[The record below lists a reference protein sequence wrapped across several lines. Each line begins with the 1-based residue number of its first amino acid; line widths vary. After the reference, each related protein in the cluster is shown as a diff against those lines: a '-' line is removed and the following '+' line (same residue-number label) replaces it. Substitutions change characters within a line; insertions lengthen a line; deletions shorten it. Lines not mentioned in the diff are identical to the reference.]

1 MLKMNNKL
9 LIVAITIIAMLAVF
23 FNKASASGMTL
34 ENFGWMAPGI
44 TSTSTKV
51 AAQPDGQGFF
61 DVPGQF
67 QASITPRFSNAGIPA
82 QIRYSLPSVSEMACD
97 PQTPFSAAAAVGCGV
112 GEGNRVGN
120 VRENYRALAGSQN
133 MLETSDLL
141 PAATMENN
149 MGEASANGSCNQ
161 NPVMY
166 DRLTYAM
173 AKSRNLG
180 TSDFIRGDLPV
191 IPQLTGWFTTA
202 ASHKP
207 DLELNAG
214 ALAVMGGAY
223 NLEGRNVANQIMQE
237 GAGAKTSYSG
247 VEWALPRDTAIYQ
260 AEQAMGGGDS
270 STLMANRPLRGY
282 QSGDINVTSFT

>member
-34 ENFGWMAPGI
+34 ENFGWAAGI

-51 AAQPDGQGFF
+51 APQPSGQGYF

-67 QASITPRFSNAGIPA
+67 QASIAPRFSNTGLPA

-97 PQTPFSAAAAVGCGV
+97 PQTPFAAAAAVGCAG
-112 GEGNRVGN
+112 GGGNGN
-120 VRENYRALAGSQN
+120 ANIRENYKALAGSQN

-149 MGEASANGSCNQ
+149 MGEASANGGCNQ
-161 NPVMY
+161 NPVMF

-173 AKSRNLG
+173 AKPRGFQN
-180 TSDFIRGDLPV
+180 SDYIRGDLA
-191 IPQLTGWFTTA
+191 ITPQLTGWFTTA

-223 NLEGRNVANQIMQE
+223 NLEGRTVANQIMQS
-237 GAGAKTSYSG
+237 GAGAKTAYSG

-260 AEQAMGGGDS
+260 AEQAMGGGGG
-270 STLMANRPLRGY
+270 STLQANKTSRGMY
-282 QSGDINVTSFT
+282 GSGAIQVSSFP